1 MTVECD
7 GNGNESQLQAWLN
20 NNGGATASDACGD
33 VRFENNFNGLSDD
46 CGATG
51 STTVTFTA
59 IDDCGNESTTTA
71 TFTIE
76 DTTNPSIDV
85 SASDMTVEC
94 DGNGNQS
101 QLQAWLD
108 NNGGTQASDVCSG
121 VTFVNDFTS
130 VSNDCGATGSTTV
143 TFTVIDDCGNESSS
157 TATFTIEDTTIPV
170 ITCNPDDLQIECA
183 GAASNEDQAE
193 QWNTDNINALIACTT
208 DAVSYTHLT
217 LPTICSV

>member
-130 VSNDCGATGSTTV
+130 VSNECGETGSTTV

-183 GAASNEDQAE
+183 GC
-193 QWNTDNINALIACTT
+193 LL
-208 DAVSYTHLT
+208 YTS
-217 LPTICSV
+217 PSPRDS